1 MKTITMNAVAVAFV
15 GTHKSAGQSFNTARD
30 WTVQWC
36 KSRNIVDGNLTPV
49 EFAALEAEFKSMG
62 QMTVDG
68 ITLKDVV
75 AFRSAKSVILKQL
88 KEKRT
93 IADKAKSDMD
103 KEIKAAKTGSAGNT
117 GKGKDK
123 AENAPKP
130 LNLDDV
136 APEVLAKA
144 LVSAM
149 LKSGISS
156 QEIGTQAL
164 MLIRKV
170 VKN

>member
-1 MKTITMNAVAVAFV
+1 MKTITINAVAIAFV
-15 GTHKSAGQSFNTARD
+15 GTHKSAGQSFNTLRD

-36 KSRNIVDGNLTPV
+36 KERNIVDGNLTPV
-49 EFAALEAEFKSMG
+49 EMDTLEKDLKQMG
-62 QMTVDG
+62 SLTVDG

-88 KEKRT
+88 KEKRK
-93 IADKAKSDMD
+93 IAGKAKSDMD
-103 KEIKAAKTGSAGNT
+103 KEIKEAKAGSAGNT

-123 AENAPKP
+123 AETAKP
-130 LNLDDV
+130 INLDDV

-164 MLIRKV
+164 ILIRKV